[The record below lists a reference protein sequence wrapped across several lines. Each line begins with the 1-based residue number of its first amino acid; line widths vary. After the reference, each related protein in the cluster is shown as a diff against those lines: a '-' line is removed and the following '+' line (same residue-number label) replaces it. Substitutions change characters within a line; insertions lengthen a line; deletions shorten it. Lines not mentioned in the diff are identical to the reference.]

1 VLILEVDVKQRVSVN
16 EFDRLAAY
24 WVMTVVGNPRITVRL
39 WDGNEFYFADG
50 TPVAV
55 MEFRSRSALLNLV
68 LAQSVGFGEGY
79 SNGRIEIHGDIIDF
93 SNEVARAIT
102 TRRNQNYYASKLSS
116 LLRAIRSNTL
126 TRSKGNVHHHYDLG
140 NDFYEMWLDERMV
153 YTCAYYDDA
162 DASLADAQLAK
173 LDHVCRKLELKPGQ
187 DVIEAG
193 CGWGA
198 LATHMAEHYG
208 VNVKA
213 YNNSHEQVSYARKK
227 AAARGLNDRV
237 QFIEDDYRT
246 ISDQCDV
253 FVSVGMLEHV
263 GLKNF
268 RGLGKLIDK
277 CLKPTGRGLI
287 HSIGRSHPRPPDPWI
302 SKRIFPGGHIPSLGE
317 IAAVFEPYKFSIL
330 DVENLRLH
338 YARTCAEWLQEFD
351 KVSDEVGSKYS
362 KEFVRAWRL
371 YLAGSSAAFEFGT
384 LQLYQI
390 VFAPHG
396 NNDVPWNRKFLY
408 SPESSGD

>member
-1 VLILEVDVKQRVSVN
+1 MLILEVDVKQRVSVN

-79 SNGRIEIHGDIIDF
+79 SNGRIEIHGDIIEF